1 MTIAEA
7 KGTREKLLD
16 AAERLFLEKGY
27 DGVSIRDITDAAG
40 TNVAAIN
47 YHFGGK
53 ENLYREFFRRMISN
67 KSSHTI
73 ERLRDTVA
81 EKSPPD
87 LEKVFRAYIGGFLG
101 EFLTSKDAQNFLRL
115 ASDEMSEQGIASDIL
130 VEEAATPCH
139 TALKEAVLAA
149 RPNITE
155 EKASLIIASV
165 FGQMYHF
172 VRARHVI
179 THVSGKEYNDEFIK
193 DIIDHIVEFSL
204 KGIGDKND

>member
-1 MTIAEA
+1 MTTAEE

-16 AAERLFLEKGY
+16 VAARLFLEKGY

-53 ENLYREFFRRMISN
+53 ENLYREAFRQMISG
-67 KSSHTI
+67 KAAHTLGLLQSAI
-73 ERLRDTVA
+73 A

-87 LEKVFRAYIGGFLG
+87 LEKVLKAYIGGFLG

-130 VEEAATPCH
+130 LEEAALPCH
-139 TALKEAVLAA
+139 TALKEAILAS
-149 RPNITE
+149 RPHVTE
-155 EKASLIIASV
+155 EKASLVIASV

-179 THVSGKEYNDEFIK
+179 THVSGKEYNGEFIGK
-193 DIIDHIVEFSL
+193 IIDHIVEFSL
-204 KGIGDKND
+204 KGIGD